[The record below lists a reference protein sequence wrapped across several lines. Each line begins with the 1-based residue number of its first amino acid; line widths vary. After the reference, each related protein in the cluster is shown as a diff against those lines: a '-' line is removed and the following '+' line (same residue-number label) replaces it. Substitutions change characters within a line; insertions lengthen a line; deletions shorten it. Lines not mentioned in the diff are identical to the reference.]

1 MKLQSFSYTQGIGWS
16 VSPFP
21 AMDSKQTLVIVF
33 GAPEFSDTTEPISQ
47 LVKAYPNSCVVGC
60 STAGEILGTAL
71 MDHSLAV
78 SVVQFEHSRLAVA
91 SARVQKPTDSF
102 NAGRALGTISP
113 VPRIRAR

>member
-1 MKLQSFSYTQGIGWS
+1 MVTTPSQTHPELGRCSMKLQSFSYTQGIGWS

-21 AMDSKQTLVIVF
+21 AMDSKQTLILVF

-47 LVKAYPNSCVVGC
+47 LVKAYPNSHIVGC

-78 SVVQFEHSRLAVA
+78 SVVQFEHTPLAVA

-102 NAGRALGTISP
+102 N
-113 VPRIRAR
+113 